1 MKIGKYIL
9 LISLAGI
16 AMGGCSGT
24 NDMWQTSIASENP
37 EYRELKG
44 FCEQEALGRCWT
56 VVDSSP
62 LWLNEIWESFK
73 QSTCKREWISACM
86 EKYGNGEQHF

>member
-1 MKIGKYIL
+1 MKFGKYIL

-16 AMGGCSGT
+16 AAGGCSGT
-24 NDMWQTSIASENP
+24 NDISPTPVASQNLEH
-37 EYRELKG
+37 RRIKD

-62 LWLNEIWESFK
+62 LWLNEIWENLK
-73 QSTCKREWISACM
+73 QSTCKREWIAACM
-86 EKYGNGEQHF
+86 EKHGSQ